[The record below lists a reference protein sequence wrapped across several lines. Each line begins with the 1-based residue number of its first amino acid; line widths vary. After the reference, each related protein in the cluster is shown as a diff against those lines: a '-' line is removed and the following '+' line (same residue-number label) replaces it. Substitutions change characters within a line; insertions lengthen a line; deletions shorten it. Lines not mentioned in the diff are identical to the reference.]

1 MTAAEAQ
8 VSTPLHRQSGLH
20 ADRPGIRI
28 EEQSPTPKTLHEK
41 LFGGKK
47 LADRRGAAK
56 ALGRIKATSKSSV
69 SVAASTEPPRE
80 EQKLC
85 RARVLPRPGLFR
97 RVLRRSE
104 RSCRSSAAR
113 RSSRRRARWR
123 LRGRPCH
130 GVLGHWGP
138 ADFLSCLPE
147 SLEEVGGQ
155 GARHETLRKPPA
167 PAADRDCRLGPE
179 CRECRASGRPPRRG
193 AAAWAYWAP
202 PRAHIAPRSPR
213 SSLVF
218 PPNRAF
224 CRGIAAESARA
235 AATWLPRPSMRLR
248 ASKPQN
254 QPEDRSRFSAE
265 PARSCTSQALWGQE
279 VFCIPLITHI
289 HKLGGREGG
298 RAG

>member
-138 ADFLSCLPE
+138 ADFLSWFRFCAFQSP
-147 SLEEVGGQ
+147 
-155 GARHETLRKPPA
+155 LRKS
-167 PAADRDCRLGPE
+167 E
-179 CRECRASGRPPRRG
+179 VRELATRRFAS
-193 AAAWAYWAP
+193 
-202 PRAHIAPRSPR
+202 
-213 SSLVF
+213 L
-218 PPNRAF
+218 
-224 CRGIAAESARA
+224 
-235 AATWLPRPSMRLR
+235 RLR
-248 ASKPQN
+248 LQTETA
-254 QPEDRSRFSAE
+254 A
-265 PARSCTSQALWGQE
+265 
-279 VFCIPLITHI
+279 
-289 HKLGGREGG
+289 
-298 RAG
+298 